1 MTTRRSDEAVLEVP
15 CPQCGAPAGDACRT
29 STGRVAHVPHRARR
43 EVPGRRP
50 DGIDPHGVTWGPDT
64 RELFRTPDELPY
76 LVDEPGDRPSP
87 SDGHLRKVGKRRRHH
102 RVVRTNSARRAFQ
115 PFIDQVL
122 EEPGEDWYYFMRS
135 TGEFSLL
142 DAILVLADIA
152 GPSAVTVETWSAA
165 LYDME
170 VLNRFIASDMITSFR
185 LVLDT
190 SFRNNAGNNALNGAG
205 QRIAYATVLE
215 DVFGPDAI
223 RTTRTHAKAATITGP
238 NHVFAILPSANLNQN
253 MLAERFTITNA
264 PEHVAWERAVV
275 DELFDDVDP
284 GWHPDRG
291 AHQLQRFD
299 TTGDTLGAAPM
310 TGLGV
315 IDL

>member
-1 MTTRRSDEAVLEVP
+1 MTTRRSE
-15 CPQCGAPAGDACRT
+15 
-29 STGRVAHVPHRARR
+29 
-43 EVPGRRP
+43 GRRP
-50 DGIDPHGVTWGPDT
+50 DGLDPDGVTWSDTT
-64 RELFRTPDELPY
+64 RELFRAPDVMPFV
-76 LVDEPGDRPSP
+76 VDEPGDGPSP
-87 SDGHLRKVGKRRRHH
+87 SSGHVRKIAKRRRHN

-115 PFIDQVL
+115 PFIDRVL
-122 EEPGEDWYYFMRS
+122 AEPDADWYDFMRS

-142 DAILVLADIA
+142 DAILVLADVA

-185 LVLDT
+185 LVLDV
-190 SFRNNAGNNALNGAG
+190 SFRNNKGNRANTAAGET
-205 QRIAYATVLE
+205 IAYATVLE
-215 DVFGPDAI
+215 DVFGRDAI

-238 NHVFAILPSANLNQN
+238 DHAFAILPSANLNQN

-264 PEHVAWERAVV
+264 RDHVAWERSIV
-275 DELFDDVDP
+275 DELFDGIDP

-291 AHQLQRFD
+291 ANALQRFD
-299 TTGDTLGAAPM
+299 PTGNTLGAQPM

-315 IDL
+315 MDA